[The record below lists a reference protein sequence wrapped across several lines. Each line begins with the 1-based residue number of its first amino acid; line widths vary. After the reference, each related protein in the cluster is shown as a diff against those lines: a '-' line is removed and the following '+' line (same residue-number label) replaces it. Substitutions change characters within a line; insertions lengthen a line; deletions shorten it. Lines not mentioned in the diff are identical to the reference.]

1 VQFHHHG
8 YVSGDPRVQPAAGV
22 GLDRPAELPDEVD
35 VLIVGTGPAGMLTA
49 AQLSRFP
56 GVTTRIVERRPGR
69 LVIGQADGIQARS
82 VETFQ
87 AFGFS
92 ERIIAEAYRITEMA
106 FWKPDPADHSRIA
119 RAARTPDDPTGIS
132 EFPHLIVNQAR
143 VLDYFAE
150 YMANAPARMS
160 PDYGYE
166 FRSLE
171 VGDGDY
177 PVTVRLVHSSGP
189 EEGQARVVRAKY
201 VVGADGARSKVRESI
216 GCTMA
221 GDQAHHA
228 WGVMDV
234 LAVTDFPDIRTKCA
248 IQSGA
253 GGSILL
259 IPREGGHLFRMYV
272 DLGEVAPEDHG
283 AVRSTTIEQII
294 GHANTILHPYTLDV
308 RNVAWHSVYEVAHR
322 LTDRFDDVL
331 PDQRGTHIP
340 RVFITGDACHTHS
353 AKAGQGMNVSLQ
365 DGFNLG
371 WKLGHVLEG
380 RSPASLLAT
389 YSAERQVVAKNLID
403 FDKEWSTMMAK
414 KPEEF
419 ANPSELEDF
428 YVSTAEFPAGFMTQY
443 TPSMVTAEATH
454 QDLATGFPIGKRFK
468 SGPVVRVCDGNPVH
482 LGHHATADGR
492 WRIYVFADAAAPDA
506 ATPDA
511 ATPDAAT
518 PPPGQTTAGQQ
529 APPSSV
535 VDFAEWITNSP
546 ESPLAATPSGAD
558 RDAWFDVK
566 VIYQQDHTNIDIGA
580 VPAAFKPSV
589 GPFQLTDYEKVYAT
603 DPAADIFELR
613 GLDRGGVVVVVRPDQ
628 YVANVLPLD
637 ATADLAAFFAPL
649 LTLRE
654 KGKQPVE
661 AGLVGDGDS
670 AGSSRGQ

>member
-35 VLIVGTGPAGMLTA
+35 VLIVGSGPAGMLTA

-87 AFGFS
+87 AFGFA

-143 VLDYFAE
+143 VLDYFAD
-150 YMANAPARMS
+150 YMAHAPARMS

-166 FRSLE
+166 FASLD
-171 VGDGDY
+171 VGDGDH

-189 EEGQARVVRAKY
+189 EEGQVRVVRAKY

-283 AVRSTTIEQII
+283 AVRNTTIEQII

-331 PDQRGTHIP
+331 PDQRGTRTP

-443 TPSMVTAEATH
+443 TPSMVTAEPLH
-454 QDLATGFPIGKRFK
+454 QHLAAGFPIGKRFK
-468 SGPVVRVCDGNPVH
+468 SAPVVRVCDGNPMH

-492 WRIYVFADAAAPDA
+492 WRIYVFADAA
-506 ATPDA
+506 TPE
-511 ATPDAAT
+511 
-518 PPPGQTTAGQQ
+518 

-535 VDFAEWITNSP
+535 AGFAEWIANSP

-566 VIYQQDHTNIDIGA
+566 VIYQQDHTNVDIGA
-580 VPAAFKPSV
+580 VPAVFKPSV

-628 YVANVLPLD
+628 YVAHVLPLA
-637 ATADLAAFFAPL
+637 ATAELAAFFAPL
-649 LTLRE
+649 LLTHQQ
-654 KGKQPVE
+654 GAAVP
-661 AGLVGDGDS
+661 DGMTGGAS
-670 AGSSRGQ
+670 VRALIR